1 MKKQGD
7 LYLKIVS
14 IVLAG
19 IVVAYLVLSVLF
31 GSGREQL
38 HPRDCRALRS
48 RRRADRFR
56 LCSA

>member
-31 GSGREQL
+31 GSGGRL
-38 HPRDCRALRS
+38 PCAAKPATGRPFPAL
-48 RRRADRFR
+48 
-56 LCSA
+56 